1 MCSLFI
7 WKALNHSFAAFCKPS
22 FQYAESWIIFCTL
35 RMQWMQG
42 WRRSCPRWASGMK
55 RGQVVTLMM
64 FRLGPHGNFVGRVRC
79 KYRYIRTWGVLFD
92 VFLLGKGGS
101 LERCH
106 LIFDGFPLFKSTDDF
121 ITWIEPLW
129 EKSFAHLQSPFWC
142 FGIRILGVVNVG
154 TLTFTSP
161 WGISVLESYRGAQIF
176 QCLRAVLELEDAD
189 QGTFDWMMDS

>member
-1 MCSLFI
+1 MRRVG
-7 WKALNHSFAAFCKPS
+7 SF
-22 FQYAESWIIFCTL
+22 FCTL

-161 WGISVLESYRGAQIF
+161 WGISVFG
-176 QCLRAVLELEDAD
+176 VLSWSTNLPVPSGSTGVGGCWSRDFWLD
-189 QGTFDWMMDS
+189 DG